1 MGSWGLPSWAPFP
14 TIGKYSNFSV
24 PDTHPTQVPP
34 RSSGPD
40 PVTLGERTARVSQ
53 GLQDSTWWGASLT
66 LGVVPTRALSKP
78 QEAASPPPQWASYFL
93 FFFLA
98 PTGAGPDEDGRLLFG
113 GLLFAEG
120 GGLSPLTPSLASP
133 GLEQLVSPTPAS
145 LSLPTRA
152 LSGRSTDMLQGFPGQ
167 LSAKMS
173 CREIWSL

>member
-40 PVTLGERTARVSQ
+40 PVSLGEKTARVSQ
-53 GLQDSTWWGASLT
+53 GLQVSTWWGASLT

-78 QEAASPPPQWASYFL
+78 QEAASRPPPEWASYFL

-120 GGLSPLTPSLASP
+120 GVSFTTHTISGLS
-133 GLEQLVSPTPAS
+133 
-145 LSLPTRA
+145 
-152 LSGRSTDMLQGFPGQ
+152 
-167 LSAKMS
+167 
-173 CREIWSL
+173 